1 MEDIVVHVLLI
12 TALDHVRPI
21 IVQPNVQVEADPV
34 QVEIRVIPDM

>member
-21 IVQPNVQVEADPV
+21 IVQPSVQVEVDPV